1 MAATQTYRRHSKPI
15 REAVQAAKGSP
26 LKIDRDA
33 GIIFGC
39 KLLGLTSPNSH
50 NVAGAKSTRYKPEAL
65 EAAKPLYENADVF
78 LNHRERNAK
87 INSDDPAEEKLGIL
101 RNVRMSESGLIGDYH
116 YLKSH
121 DFNNRI
127 VEDAERGLGVYS
139 FSHDANGEGPVENG
153 VFLIE
158 RITEVRR
165 VDIVSRGA
173 TNRNLW
179 ESQSMSTKR
188 TFRRLVKEH
197 ILSDG
202 ISKNRIAWAMRL
214 LEQPYME
221 EKPVQEQDP
230 IPVGGLE
237 VDAPAAETDPD
248 AALKAGFESALMACV
263 KAALDGDDES
273 LKKIS
278 ELIKT
283 HRKLSTKA
291 EPEAPAKESTEE
303 EKKETKESD
312 EEEKKKETKES
323 LQRDAERREFET
335 LKANARAVQLW
346 EQLAPNIKPSP
357 SHLKATAAMQEADRR
372 QYVLDVLAEKNR
384 PRSTAPHNIVP
395 VVESTDDSKRFAKVV
410 DAKSFMAAR
419 LN

>member
-1 MAATQTYRRHSKPI
+1 MTATLTHRKFNKPI

-39 KLLGLTSPNSH
+39 RLLGLTSPNSH
-50 NVAGAKSTRYKPEAL
+50 GVAGAKSTRYKPEAL

-87 INSDDPAEEKLGIL
+87 INADDPAEEKLGIL

-179 ESQSMSTKR
+179 ESERGNMSTKR
-188 TFRRLVKEH
+188 TFRKLVKEH
-197 ILSDG
+197 ILADS

-237 VDAPAAETDPD
+237 VDAPAETDPD

-291 EPEAPAKESTEE
+291 EPEAPAKESEADKPEDKETE
-303 EKKETKESD
+303 EKK
-312 EEEKKKETKES
+312 TKES
-323 LQRDAERREFET
+323 LQRESERREFET

-346 EQLAPNIKPSP
+346 EQLAPNVKPSQ
-357 SHLKATAAMQEADRR
+357 SHLKATAAMQESDRR
-372 QYVLDVLAEKNR
+372 QYILDVLAEKNR

-395 VVESTDDSKRFAKVV
+395 VVESTDDSKRFAKVS
-410 DAKSFMAAR
+410 DGKSFMAAR
-419 LN
+419 VN